1 MIADPLLGSAICE
14 LFETFSAIP
23 TPAVQ
28 QILLLEALPALART
42 MAEIRFDPFSPR
54 AASAMDIVESIFE
67 GQPATLGE
75 GAFATV
81 AGVLFEALGTTEDR
95 DVLQTG
101 LHVITTVVRK
111 DVDQLLNWLVLLL
124 SRYRAAADPLSSGAA
139 QKVVPDSSSSSLSSL
154 VSSNLQAQNPAVF
167 SSEI

>member
-1 MIADPLLGSAICE
+1 MLRAARPWSTRFSLLGSRNPKVRFLPLFLADFADLRRPADPLLGSAICE
-14 LFETFSAIP
+14 LFETLSAIP

-67 GQPATLGE
+67 GQPATLAE

-81 AGVLFEALGTTEDR
+81 ALVLFEALGTTEDR
-95 DVLQTG
+95 DILQTG

-111 DVDQLLNWLVLLL
+111 DVDQLLNW
-124 SRYRAAADPLSSGAA
+124 
-139 QKVVPDSSSSSLSSL
+139 
-154 VSSNLQAQNPAVF
+154 
-167 SSEI
+167 